1 MVENS
6 QEWVMV
12 ENSQEWVMVEN
23 SQDWVMV
30 ENSQDWVMA
39 ENSQDWVMAENC
51 RDFPVCSAI
60 PTSGALRHTQ
70 SLLVLKVLSTAEASE
85 AVGLPEHTRNCD

>member
-1 MVENS
+1 MVENF
-6 QEWVMV
+6 QE
-12 ENSQEWVMVEN
+12 
-23 SQDWVMV
+23 WVMV

-39 ENSQDWVMAENC
+39 ENC
-51 RDFPVCSAI
+51 LDFPVCSAI

-85 AVGLPEHTRNCD
+85 AVGLPERTRNCD